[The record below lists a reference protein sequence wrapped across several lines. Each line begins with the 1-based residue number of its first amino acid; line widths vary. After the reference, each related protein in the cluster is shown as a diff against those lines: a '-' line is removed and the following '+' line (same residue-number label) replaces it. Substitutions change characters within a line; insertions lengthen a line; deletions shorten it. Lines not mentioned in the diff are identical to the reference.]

1 MTNSDIMTELMNK
14 AEADT
19 VQHIVNAAKLL
30 DCDEESG
37 AIALQIAV
45 TAIKSLGIF
54 MSADPEAPKQSKQ
67 QFEVRALALTTQA
80 LTESQQFS
88 VLAESLAS
96 PIRMQ

>member
-1 MTNSDIMTELMNK
+1 MTSSNIMTELMNK
-14 AEADT
+14 AEVNT

-30 DCDEESG
+30 DCDEERG

-45 TAIKSLGIF
+45 TAIKSLGVFI
-54 MSADPEAPKQSKQ
+54 SLDPKAPKRTKQ
-67 QFEVRALALTTQA
+67 QFEVRALALAAQA

-88 VLAESLAS
+88 VLVEGLTS